1 MNSVKSFSFING
13 IKYDSDLECDAII
26 QLNFIKIQ
34 NK

>member
-13 IKYDSDLECDAII
+13 IKYDSDWNVMQL